1 MGSIPETLLESFL
14 RNALQRYKVES
25 DVWAFTDFYLQP
37 NSRTGELV
45 MLNDDEEVLSC
56 LVIEEWR
63 NYEGV
68 VFYEVVGRILS
79 DVLQAIQQ
87 DGFFEQL
94 NLIKPYSFVLVDDD
108 KENLLELLLVD
119 DQETLLLNDGLLSG
133 LDEELNAFLKD
144 LLGK

>member
-79 DVLQAIQQ
+79 DVLQTMQQ

-119 DQETLLLNDGLLSG
+119 DQETLLLNGGLLSG

>member
-1 MGSIPETLLESFL
+1 MGSKPETLLKSFL
-14 RNALQRYKVES
+14 QNALQRYQVES
-25 DVWAFTDFYLQP
+25 DVWSFTDFYLQP

-45 MLNDDEEVLSC
+45 LLNDDEEVLSC
-56 LVIEEWR
+56 IVIEEWSS
-63 NYEGV
+63 YEGV
-68 VFYEVVGRILS
+68 VFYEVVGRVLS
-79 DVLQAIQQ
+79 DVLQSMQQ

-108 KENLLELLLVD
+108 KENLIDLLLVD

-133 LDEELNAFLKD
+133 LDEELDAFLKD

>member
-79 DVLQAIQQ
+79 DVLQAMQQ

-119 DQETLLLNDGLLSG
+119 DQETLLLNGGLLSG

>member
-1 MGSIPETLLESFL
+1 MGSKPETLLKSFL
-14 RNALQRYKVES
+14 QNALQRYKVES

-79 DVLQAIQQ
+79 DVLQAMQQ

-119 DQETLLLNDGLLSG
+119 DQETLLLNGGLLSG

>member
-1 MGSIPETLLESFL
+1 MDSMPNTLLESFL

-25 DVWAFTDFYLQP
+25 DVWTFTDFYLQP
-37 NSRTGELV
+37 NPRTGELV
-45 MLNDDEEVLSC
+45 ILNDDEEVLSC
-56 LVIEEWR
+56 LVIEGWR

-119 DQETLLLNDGLLSG
+119 DQETLLLNGGLLSG

>member
-1 MGSIPETLLESFL
+1 MDSIPNTLLESFL

-25 DVWAFTDFYLQP
+25 DVWTFTDFYLHP
-37 NSRTGELV
+37 NPRTGELV
-45 MLNDDEEVLSC
+45 ILNDDEEVLSC
-56 LVIEEWR
+56 LVIEGWR

-119 DQETLLLNDGLLSG
+119 DQETLLLNGGLLSG

>member
-68 VFYEVVGRILS
+68 VFYEVVGRVLS
-79 DVLQAIQQ
+79 DVLQAMQQ

-119 DQETLLLNDGLLSG
+119 DQETLLLNGGLLSG